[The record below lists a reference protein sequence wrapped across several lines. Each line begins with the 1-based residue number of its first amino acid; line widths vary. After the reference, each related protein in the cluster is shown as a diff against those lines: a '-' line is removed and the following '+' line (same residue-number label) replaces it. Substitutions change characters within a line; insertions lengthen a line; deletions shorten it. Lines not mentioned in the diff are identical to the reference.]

1 MFATTTFHQRRS
13 FRQARAGLTACCFIL
28 AAGCGCALGADSP
41 PAVQAPSATDNWPG
55 WRGGGTGVAT
65 GKGLPVSWSET
76 ENVRW
81 RVPLP
86 GEGSSSPVV
95 WGHRVFLTAAL
106 KEGLTRLVLC
116 LDADSGRTLWQ
127 TELAPEIK
135 TTFYLRTGFAAPTPV
150 VDGQRVYV
158 YFDEPGLVALD
169 RDGRVVWKQRLGPF
183 NAPYNQGSSPV
194 LYKDLVIQCCDHR
207 GPSFVAAFERR
218 SGAQRWRT
226 ARPSS
231 GFGHFGTPLV
241 IDVGGR
247 PQVVINGEPVVAYA
261 PDTGAEIWSCRGMKE
276 CVAPSPVFGH
286 GLVYA
291 SSGRTGPVMAIDPT
305 GRGDVTETHVRLH
318 LTSGGPYVPT
328 PLLYPHLLVPG
339 DNGRLLLY
347 SGTHQRI
354 GDERVRDHFTASPVA
369 GDGKIYW
376 ASERGQ
382 IYVIDAAR
390 LMGDKP
396 AAVMLAVNQ
405 LRGACL
411 ATPAIAHGRLFIRTT
426 EALYCIGGKETA
438 GVAQAARSLPT
449 TFAEL
454 KQHYEKH
461 KAADWQQEPEAQ
473 IRLET
478 LEAIARL
485 DDPAVVP
492 FLLWAVQKEPHWDIC
507 EEAVKSLG
515 RKGVPAIPALLVL
528 MPDSRPFVRTVAIN
542 ELGRLRATEAI
553 PAMLK
558 ALDDKQPLVRCASLQ
573 ALGHIGHD
581 QPLQLPQII
590 SALLG
595 KLADRT
601 REEAV
606 VRQAAL
612 DGLAALGNQRPP
624 HRPQII
630 RALVAVASDRNPR
643 LAKKAE
649 EILQKVYQVTP
660 SERDQARGTRQ

>member
-1 MFATTTFHQRRS
+1 MVTDAYSHQRIS
-13 FRQARAGLTACCFIL
+13 SRQSPVGLALFAFIVATGAGSTL
-28 AAGCGCALGADSP
+28 AAEVR
-41 PAVQAPSATDNWPG
+41 PAAGTPSALENWPA
-55 WRGGGTGVAT
+55 WRGDGTGVAT
-65 GKGLPVSWSET
+65 GKSLPVSWSET
-76 ENVRW
+76 ENVHW

-86 GEGSSSPVV
+86 GEGNSSPVV

-106 KEGLTRLVLC
+106 NEGLTRLVLC
-116 LDADSGRTLWQ
+116 LDADSGKTLWQ
-127 TELAPEIK
+127 TELVPEIK
-135 TTFYLRTGFAAPTPV
+135 TTLYPKTGFAAPTPT
-150 VDGQRVYV
+150 VDGRCVYV

-169 RDGRVVWKQRLGPF
+169 MDGRVVWKRRLGPF
-183 NAPYNQGSSPV
+183 DAPYNQGSSPV
-194 LYKDLVIQCCDHR
+194 LYKDLVIQCCDHH

-218 SGAQRWRT
+218 SGQERWHT

-241 IDVGGR
+241 IDVGGQS
-247 PQVVINGEPVVAYA
+247 QVVINGEPVTAYS

-305 GRGDVTETHVRLH
+305 GHGDVTETRVRLH

-328 PLLYPHLLVPG
+328 PLVYPHLLVPG

-354 GDERVRDHFTASPVA
+354 GDERVRDHFTASPIA
-369 GDGKIYW
+369 GDGKVYW
-376 ASERGQ
+376 ASERGRV
-382 IYVIDAAR
+382 YVIDAAR

-396 AAVMLAVNQ
+396 SAVVLAANQ

-411 ATPAIAHGRLFIRTT
+411 ATPAIAHGRLYIRTT
-426 EALYCIGGKETA
+426 AALYCVGGKETA
-438 GVAQAARSLPT
+438 GVAQSAPSLPT
-449 TFAEL
+449 TFAGL
-454 KQHYEKH
+454 KQRYEQH
-461 KAADWQQEPEAQ
+461 QAHWQNEPEAQ

-478 LEAIARL
+478 LEAIANL
-485 DDPAVVP
+485 DDPGVVP

-515 RKGVPAIPALLVL
+515 RKGALAIPSLLVL
-528 MPDSRPFVRTVAIN
+528 VPDSRPFVRTVAIN
-542 ELGRLRATEAI
+542 ELGRLRATEAV

-573 ALGHIGHD
+573 ALGPIGRD
-581 QPLQLPQII
+581 KPPQLPQITG
-590 SALLG
+590 ALLSM
-595 KLADRT
+595 LADRAG
-601 REEAV
+601 EEAV

-612 DGLAALGNQRPP
+612 DGLAALGSQPPP
-624 HRPQII
+624 HRSEII
-630 RALVAVASDRNPR
+630 RSLVAVVSDRNPR

-660 SERDQARGTRQ
+660 AELDQARGARQ

>member
-1 MFATTTFHQRRS
+1 MGAAPTFYQRLS
-13 FRQARAGLTACCFIL
+13 GPLALAGLAVCGFLL
-28 AAGCGCALGADSP
+28 AAGGRAAEVP
-41 PAVQAPSATDNWPG
+41 PAAAALSVLENWPA
-55 WRGGGTGVAT
+55 WRGDGSGVAP
-65 GKGLPVSWSET
+65 GKALPVSWNET

-81 RVPLP
+81 RVTLP
-86 GEGSSSPVV
+86 GEGNSSPVV
-95 WGHRVFLTAAL
+95 WGRRVFLTAAL
-106 KEGLTRLVLC
+106 HDGATRLVLC
-116 LDADSGRTLWQ
+116 LDADTGRTLWQ
-127 TELAPEIK
+127 TELVPEIK
-135 TTFYLRTGFAAPTPV
+135 TTLYPKTGFAAPTPT

-158 YFDEPGLVALD
+158 YFDEPGLAALD
-169 RDGRVVWKQRLGPF
+169 MDGRVVWQRRLGPF
-183 NAPYNQGSSPV
+183 DEPYNQGSSPV

-207 GPSFVAAFERR
+207 GPSFVAAFDRR
-218 SGAQRWRT
+218 SGAERWRT

-247 PQVVINGEPVVAYA
+247 PQVVINGEPVAAYS

-305 GRGDVTETHVRLH
+305 GHGDVTETHVRLH

-328 PLLYPHLLVPG
+328 PLVYPHLLVPG

-347 SGTHQRI
+347 NGRHQRI

-376 ASERGQ
+376 ASERGRV
-382 IYVIDAAR
+382 YVLDAAR
-390 LMGDKP
+390 LMGDP
-396 AAVMLAVNQ
+396 ATAVVLAVNQ

-426 EALYCIGGKETA
+426 EALYCIDGTASGGM
-438 GVAQAARSLPT
+438 AQGAPSLPT

-454 KQHYEKH
+454 KQRYEQH
-461 KAADWQQEPEAQ
+461 EADWQNEPEAQ

-478 LEAIARL
+478 LEAIATL
-485 DDPAVVP
+485 DDPEVVP

-515 RKGVPAIPALLVL
+515 RKGVPAIPSLLLLV
-528 MPDSRPFVRTVAIN
+528 PDSRPFVRTVAIS
-542 ELGRLRATEAI
+542 ELGRLRARDAI
-553 PAMLK
+553 PALLK

-573 ALGHIGHD
+573 ALGEIGRA
-581 QPLQLPQII
+581 QPPQRPQII
-590 SALLG
+590 AALLG
-595 KLADRT
+595 KLADRAH
-601 REEAV
+601 EEAV

-612 DGLAALGNQRPP
+612 DGLAALGPHPPP
-624 HRPQII
+624 HRSEII
-630 RALVAVASDRNPR
+630 QALIAVATDPNPR
-643 LAKKAE
+643 LAQKAV
-649 EILQKVYQVTP
+649 EILQKVYHAAP
-660 SERDQARGTRQ
+660 SERDPARGTLQ